1 MSLSPR
7 NLILLGL
14 GAILL
19 IAIPLTVFVVQ
30 QQQQTESNA
39 NPATRLSFNPPK
51 QEVALGSTVSLDVVI
66 DPGQGANANLV
77 GEMQLTI
84 TYNATK
90 LELTDTKFSP
100 DQNKFPISTEP
111 EYSSAVDGLATISA
125 QLSAG
130 ACGNVNCEI
139 NGETTIATIKF
150 RTLELTAGTPAKVYF
165 DPKLTIVR
173 SADENSE
180 YRENVLSFTGEAF
193 ITVVGGAAATPV
205 PTATIAPT
213 AVPTTTPAPPTQAPT
228 GTANQIPAC
237 SGITLDK
244 ATAGTAPYTITF
256 TAAGSD
262 SDGTI
267 SNVTFSFG
275 DGTVQDITEGGGIG
289 TNAVSTQLAHT
300 YATAGTFNATVTMTD
315 EAGGVSDSATCT
327 QTITV
332 SDVSGGGGGGG
343 GTGGGAV
350 PTEPPAAIST
360 PIPTLE
366 PTGPAETLM
375 GIGFVGIIFAIIGAS
390 ILFIL

>member
-39 NPATRLSFNPPK
+39 NPATRLFFTPPS
-51 QEVALGSTVSLDVVI
+51 QEVALGNTASLDVVI
-66 DPGQGANANLV
+66 DPGQGVDANLV

-84 TYNATK
+84 TYDAAK
-90 LELTDTKFSP
+90 LEPTDTKFSP

-125 QLSAG
+125 QLSSG
-130 ACGNVNCEI
+130 ACVKVDCEI
-139 NGETTIATIKF
+139 DGETTIATIKF
-150 RTLELTAGTPAKVYF
+150 RTLELTSGTPAEVSF
-165 DPKLTIVR
+165 DFDRTIVR

-180 YRENVLSFTGEAF
+180 YRENVLLRADKAL
-193 ITVVGGAAATPV
+193 ITVTEGAVATPV

-213 AVPTTTPAPPTQAPT
+213 AVPTTTPVPPTQAPT
-228 GTANQIPAC
+228 GTANQIPVC
-237 SGITLDK
+237 SGIALDK
-244 ATAGTAPYTITF
+244 ATAGTAPYTLTF

-262 SDGTI
+262 SNGTI

-289 TNAVSTQLAHT
+289 TNTVSTLLAHT
-300 YATAGTFNATVTMTD
+300 YATSGTFNATVTMTD
-315 EAGGVSDSATCT
+315 EAGGVSDSASCT

-332 SDVSGGGGGGG
+332 SDASGGGGGGG
-343 GTGGGAV
+343 GTGGGAI
-350 PTEPPAAIST
+350 PTEPPSAIST